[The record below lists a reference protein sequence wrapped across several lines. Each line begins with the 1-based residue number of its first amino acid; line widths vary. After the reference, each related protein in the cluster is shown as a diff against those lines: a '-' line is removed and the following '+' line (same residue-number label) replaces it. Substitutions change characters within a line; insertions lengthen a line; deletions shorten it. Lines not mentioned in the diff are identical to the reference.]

1 MKYFIKVDT
10 HIAESLQ
17 YIQEDVDGNWTL
29 VFEDGDMKV
38 PLGEVGCCKMG
49 VVGVGPK
56 FQLQTSS
63 HGVYT
68 LDNLDF

>member
-1 MKYFIKVDT
+1 VDT

-38 PLGEVGCCKMG
+38 PLGEVGG
-49 VVGVGPK
+49 VVRWAWWGWDPNFNISWGVHLR
-56 FQLQTSS
+56 QL
-63 HGVYT
+63 GLLIDLT
-68 LDNLDF
+68 LS